1 MNDSEVKD
9 NPVSGNDVNDR
20 NATVTRDAGDPT
32 GTPSLKTR
40 LLRFTPLVLV
50 LLALAVGI
58 LPRLKAHAAL
68 RTQTESLS
76 VPVVSVVNPKAA
88 PAAQRIELPADV
100 QPYQEA
106 SIFARTNGYL
116 AHWYKDIGTPV
127 PAGEL
132 LAYIET
138 PEVDAQLEQ
147 ARADEH
153 TAQAEYDIA
162 KVTADRWVGLLKTN
176 AVSREVA
183 EQDVATMKA
192 RAATLASM
200 QANAQRLS
208 KMQSYERV
216 VAPFAGVVTAR
227 NVDVGALIDS
237 GSAGGSKMEL
247 FHLAETD
254 KLRVFVD
261 VPQVYAQDMQPG
273 VPATLTLP
281 QRPGS
286 PLHGAVAR
294 TSGAINSAS
303 RTLRVEVDVDNQD
316 GAVLPG
322 AYALVDLDVTTP
334 HPLLSVPVNTLLF
347 RPNGVQVAVVDGT
360 GKAQLRTVTLGRDF
374 GTTIEVTSGLD
385 VSERVIANPGDA
397 IAPGDAVRVV
407 GNPPGAGKP
416 SSGGT
421 PPGTGA
427 PSGNGTPPGADKPAK
442 SPSA

>member
-1 MNDSEVKD
+1 MND
-9 NPVSGNDVNDR
+9 GNKR
-20 NATVTRDAGDPT
+20 VTHDAGDPT
-32 GTPSLKTR
+32 VTGSAGDPTVTRRSLKMR
-40 LLRFTPLVLV
+40 LQRLTPVVLV
-50 LLALAVGI
+50 LAALGAGF

-68 RTQTESLS
+68 RTQTEAFSI
-76 VPVVSVVNPKAA
+76 PVVSVVHPKAA
-88 PAAQRIELPADV
+88 PALQRIELPADV
-100 QPYQEA
+100 QAYQEA

-116 AHWYKDIGTPV
+116 AHWYKDIGTQV

-132 LAYIET
+132 LATIET

-147 ARADEH
+147 ARADAH
-153 TAQAEYDIA
+153 TAQVQYDIA
-162 KVTADRWVGLLKTN
+162 KVTADRWLGLLKTN
-176 AVSREVA
+176 AVSREVT

-192 RAATLASM
+192 RSATLAAT
-200 QANAQRLS
+200 QANVQRLQ
-208 KMQSYERV
+208 KLQSYEKV

-227 NVDVGALIDS
+227 NIDVGALIDS

-254 KLRVFVD
+254 KLRVFAD

-281 QRPGS
+281 QRPDR
-286 PLHGAVAR
+286 PLHGTVAR

-322 AYALVDLDVTTP
+322 AYALIDLDVTAS

-347 RPNGVQVAVVDGT
+347 RPNGVQVAVVDAT
-360 GKAQLRTVTLGRDF
+360 GKVLLRTVTLGRDF
-374 GTTIEVTSGLD
+374 GTAVEVTSGLD

-397 IAPGDAVRVV
+397 IAPGDAVRVAA
-407 GNPPGAGKP
+407 NPPRAEQL
-416 SSGGT
+416 S
-421 PPGTGA
+421 
-427 PSGNGTPPGADKPAK
+427 K
-442 SPSA
+442 SPSAGARS

>member
-1 MNDSEVKD
+1 VNADDSKTHADDPKVKADDPKMNADDPK
-9 NPVSGNDVNDR
+9 
-20 NATVTRDAGDPT
+20 ATSSR
-32 GTPSLKTR
+32 KTR
-40 LLRFTPLVLV
+40 LLRLTPLVLV
-50 LLALAVGI
+50 LLALGAGI

-76 VPVVSVVNPKAA
+76 TPVVSVVHAKAA
-88 PAAQRIELPADV
+88 PAVQRIELPADV
-100 QPYQEA
+100 QAYQEA

-116 AHWYKDIGTPV
+116 AHWYKDIGTQV

-153 TAQAEYDIA
+153 TAQAQYDIA
-162 KVTADRWVGLLKTN
+162 KVTADRWVALLKTN

-192 RAATLASM
+192 QAATLAAT
-200 QANAQRLS
+200 QANVHRLS
-208 KMQSYERV
+208 KLQSYERV

-281 QRPGS
+281 QRPDR

-322 AYALVDLDVTTP
+322 AYALVDLDVTTS

-347 RPNGVQVAVVDGT
+347 RPDGVQVAVVNGT

-374 GTTIEVTSGLD
+374 GTTVEVTSGLD

-397 IAPGDAVRVV
+397 IAPGDAVHVV
-407 GNPPGAGKP
+407 ENPPDAGKP
-416 SSGGT
+416 SSVQ
-421 PPGTGA
+421 
-427 PSGNGTPPGADKPAK
+427 KPAK
-442 SPSA
+442 SSPSA

>member
-1 MNDSEVKD
+1 VNTNDPKVA
-9 NPVSGNDVNDR
+9 P
-20 NATVTRDAGDPT
+20 P
-32 GTPSLKTR
+32 LKAR
-40 LLRFTPLVLV
+40 LLRSTPLVLV

-58 LPRLKAHAAL
+58 LPRLKAQAAL
-68 RTQTESLS
+68 RTQTQSFS
-76 VPVVSVVNPKAA
+76 TPVVSVVNPKPA
-88 PAAQRIELPADV
+88 PAVQRIELPADV

-116 AHWYKDIGTPV
+116 AHWYKDIGTQV

-132 LAYIET
+132 LASIET

-153 TAQAEYDIA
+153 TARVQYDIA

-183 EQDVATMKA
+183 EQDVAAMKA
-192 RAATLASM
+192 REATLASM
-200 QANAQRLS
+200 QANVSRLG
-208 KMQSYERV
+208 KLQSYERV
-216 VAPFAGVVTAR
+216 IAPFAGVVTAR
-227 NVDVGALIDS
+227 NIDVGALIDS
-237 GSAGGSKMEL
+237 GAAGGSKMEL

-261 VPQVYAQDMQPG
+261 VPQVYAQDIQPG

-322 AYALVDLDVTTP
+322 AYALVDLDVSTSQP
-334 HPLLSVPVNTLLF
+334 RLLVPVNTLLF
-347 RPNGVQVAVVDGT
+347 RPNGIEVAIVDET

-374 GTTIEVTSGLD
+374 GTTVEVTSGLD
-385 VSERVIANPGDA
+385 VNERVVSNPGDA
-397 IAPGDAVRVV
+397 IASGDAVRVV
-407 GNPPGAGKP
+407 ENPPHAEQP
-416 SSGGT
+416 S
-421 PPGTGA
+421 
-427 PSGNGTPPGADKPAK
+427 K
-442 SPSA
+442 SPSAGARS

>member
-1 MNDSEVKD
+1 VHRTAD
-9 NPVSGNDVNDR
+9 
-20 NATVTRDAGDPT
+20 DPT
-32 GTPSLKTR
+32 ITRRSAKTR
-40 LLRFTPLVLV
+40 LLRLSPLVLA
-50 LLALAVGI
+50 LLALTVGI

-68 RTQTESLS
+68 RTQTQLFST
-76 VPVVSVVNPKAA
+76 PVVSVANPTPA
-88 PAAQRIELPADV
+88 PAVQRIELPADV
-100 QPYQEA
+100 QAYQEA

-116 AHWYKDIGTPV
+116 AHWYKDIGTQV

-147 ARADEH
+147 ARADEN
-153 TAQAEYDIA
+153 TAQAQYDIA

-183 EQDVATMKA
+183 EQNVATMKA
-192 RAATLASM
+192 QAATLA
-200 QANAQRLS
+200 ANHANVRRLS
-208 KMQSYERV
+208 KLQSYERV

-281 QRPGS
+281 QRPDY

-303 RTLRVEVDVDNQD
+303 RTLRVEVDVDNRD

-322 AYALVDLDVTTP
+322 AYALVDLDVSSS
-334 HPLLSVPVNTLLF
+334 HPLLSVPVSTLLF
-347 RPNGVQVAVVDGT
+347 RPNGTQVAIVDGA
-360 GKAQLRTVTLGRDF
+360 GKARLRTVTLGRDF
-374 GTTIEVTSGLD
+374 GTTVEVTSGLD
-385 VSERVIANPGDA
+385 ASERVIANPGDA

-407 GNPPGAGKP
+407 ENPPSTGKRSTSLSAGTR
-416 SSGGT
+416 S
-421 PPGTGA
+421 
-427 PSGNGTPPGADKPAK
+427 
-442 SPSA
+442 

>member
-1 MNDSEVKD
+1 MNTD
-9 NPVSGNDVNDR
+9 
-20 NATVTRDAGDPT
+20 DPKVAL
-32 GTPSLKTR
+32 PLKAR
-40 LLRFTPLVLV
+40 LLRSTPLVLV

-68 RTQTESLS
+68 RTQTQSFS
-76 VPVVSVVNPKAA
+76 TPVVSVVNPKAA
-88 PAAQRIELPADV
+88 PAVQRIELPADV

-116 AHWYKDIGTPV
+116 AHWYKDIGTQV

-132 LAYIET
+132 LASIET

-153 TAQAEYDIA
+153 TARVQYDIA

-183 EQDVATMKA
+183 EQDVAAMKA
-192 RAATLASM
+192 REATLASM
-200 QANAQRLS
+200 QANVTRLS
-208 KMQSYERV
+208 KLQSYERV
-216 VAPFAGVVTAR
+216 IAPFAGIVTAR
-227 NVDVGALIDS
+227 NIDVGALIDS
-237 GSAGGSKMEL
+237 GAAGGSKMEL

-261 VPQVYAQDMQPG
+261 VPQVYAQDIRPG

-322 AYALVDLDVTTP
+322 AYALVDLEVSTSQP
-334 HPLLSVPVNTLLF
+334 RLLVPVNTLLF
-347 RPNGVQVAVVDGT
+347 RPNGIEVAIVDEA

-374 GTTIEVTSGLD
+374 GTTVEVTSGLD
-385 VSERVIANPGDA
+385 VNERVVSNPGDA

-407 GNPPGAGKP
+407 ENPPHAEQPSKSLPAGAR
-416 SSGGT
+416 S
-421 PPGTGA
+421 
-427 PSGNGTPPGADKPAK
+427 
-442 SPSA
+442 

>member
-1 MNDSEVKD
+1 MNA
-9 NPVSGNDVNDR
+9 NDPKV
-20 NATVTRDAGDPT
+20 V
-32 GTPSLKTR
+32 PSLKTR

-50 LLALAVGI
+50 LLALGIGI

-68 RTQTESLS
+68 RTQTQSFS
-76 VPVVSVVNPKAA
+76 VPVVSVVNPTAA
-88 PAAQRIELPADV
+88 PAVQRIELPADV
-100 QPYQEA
+100 MPYQEA

-116 AHWYKDIGTPV
+116 AHWYKDIGTQV

-132 LAYIET
+132 LATIET
-138 PEVDAQLEQ
+138 PEVDAQLLQ

-153 TAQAEYDIA
+153 TAQAQYDIA
-162 KVTADRWVGLLKTN
+162 KVTADRWMALLKTN
-176 AVSREVA
+176 AVSREIA
-183 EQDVATMKA
+183 ETDVATMKA

-200 QANAQRLS
+200 QANVQRLS
-208 KMQSYERV
+208 KMQAYERV

-261 VPQVYAQDMQPG
+261 VPQAYAQDMQPG
-273 VPATLTLP
+273 VPATLALP
-281 QRPGS
+281 QQPDH
-286 PLHGAVAR
+286 PLHGTVAR

-303 RTLRVEVDVDNQD
+303 RTLRVEVDVDNQY

-322 AYALVDLDVTTP
+322 AYALIDLEVTAP

-347 RPNGVQVAVVDGT
+347 RPDGVQVSIVDGT
-360 GKAQLRTVTLGRDF
+360 GKAQLRKVTLGRDF

-385 VSERVIANPGDA
+385 ASERVIANPGDA

-407 GNPPGAGKP
+407 ENPPDAGKP
-416 SSGGT
+416 ST
-421 PPGTGA
+421 VQ
-427 PSGNGTPPGADKPAK
+427 KPAALK
-442 SPSA
+442 PATSSPSA

>member
-1 MNDSEVKD
+1 MNDSAVND
-9 NPVSGNDVNDR
+9 NPAGVNYNPASVDVMNDHNAAMSGDS
-20 NATVTRDAGDPT
+20 GDPT
-32 GTPSLKTR
+32 GSRRSLKTR
-40 LLRFTPLVLV
+40 LLRLTPVALV

-68 RTQTESLS
+68 RTQTQSFS
-76 VPVVSVVNPKAA
+76 IPVVAVVNPKAA
-88 PAAQRIELPADV
+88 PPVQRIELPADV
-100 QPYQEA
+100 QAYQEA
-106 SIFARTNGYL
+106 AIFARTNGYL
-116 AHWYKDIGTPV
+116 AHWYKDIGTQV

-132 LAYIET
+132 LATIET

-153 TAQAEYDIA
+153 TAQAQYDIA

-183 EQDVATMKA
+183 EQDVAAMKA
-192 RAATLASM
+192 QAATLASM
-200 QANAQRLS
+200 QANVQRLS
-208 KMQSYERV
+208 KMQSYEQV

-227 NVDVGALIDS
+227 NIDVGALIDS

-273 VPATLTLP
+273 VPATLSLP
-281 QRPGS
+281 QRPDQL
-286 PLHGAVAR
+286 LHGAVAR
-294 TSGAINSAS
+294 TAGAINSAS

-322 AYALVDLDVTTP
+322 AYALVDLEVSAS
-334 HPLLSVPVNTLLF
+334 HPFLVVPVNTLLF
-347 RPNGVQVAVVDGT
+347 RPNGVKVAVVDGT

-397 IAPGDAVRVV
+397 IAPGDAVHVV
-407 GNPPGAGKP
+407 EKP
-416 SSGGT
+416 S
-421 PPGTGA
+421 
-427 PSGNGTPPGADKPAK
+427 
-442 SPSA
+442 

>member
-1 MNDSEVKD
+1 MNDSAVND
-9 NPVSGNDVNDR
+9 NPASAEMNDR
-20 NATVTRDAGDPT
+20 NATMTGDSGNPGDPGDPGDPT
-32 GTPSLKTR
+32 GSHRSLKTR
-40 LLRFTPLVLV
+40 LLRLTPVALV

-68 RTQTESLS
+68 RTQTQSFS
-76 VPVVSVVNPKAA
+76 IPVVAVVNPKAA
-88 PAAQRIELPADV
+88 PPVQRIELPADV
-100 QPYQEA
+100 QAYQEA
-106 SIFARTNGYL
+106 AIFARTNGYL
-116 AHWYKDIGTPV
+116 AHWYKDIGTQV

-132 LAYIET
+132 LATIET

-153 TAQAEYDIA
+153 TAQAQYDIA

-183 EQDVATMKA
+183 EQDVAAMKA
-192 RAATLASM
+192 QAATLASM
-200 QANAQRLS
+200 RANVQRLS
-208 KMQSYERV
+208 KLQSYERV

-227 NVDVGALIDS
+227 NIDIGALIDS

-273 VPATLTLP
+273 VPATLSLP
-281 QRPGS
+281 QRPDQL
-286 PLHGAVAR
+286 LHGAVAR
-294 TSGAINSAS
+294 TAGAINSAS
-303 RTLRVEVDVDNQD
+303 RTLRVEVDVDNQG

-322 AYALVDLDVTTP
+322 AYALVDLEVSTS
-334 HPLLSVPVNTLLF
+334 HPFLLVPVNTLLF
-347 RPNGVQVAVVDGT
+347 RPNGVKVAVVDGT

-397 IAPGDAVRVV
+397 IAPGDAVHVV
-407 GNPPGAGKP
+407 EKP
-416 SSGGT
+416 S
-421 PPGTGA
+421 
-427 PSGNGTPPGADKPAK
+427 
-442 SPSA
+442 

>member
-1 MNDSEVKD
+1 MMN
-9 NPVSGNDVNDR
+9 R
-20 NATVTRDAGDPT
+20 F
-32 GTPSLKTR
+32 LKAR
-40 LLRFTPLVLV
+40 LLRFTPLVAA
-50 LLALAVGI
+50 LLALGLGV
-58 LPRLKAHAAL
+58 LPRLEARAAL
-68 RTQTESLS
+68 RAQTASFS
-76 VPVVSVVNPKAA
+76 IPVVSVVRPKAA
-88 PAAQRIELPADV
+88 PALQRIELPADV

-116 AHWYKDIGTPV
+116 AHWYKDIGTQV

-132 LAYIET
+132 LATIET

-153 TAQAEYDIA
+153 TAQAQYDIA
-162 KVTADRWVGLLKTN
+162 KMTADRWVSLLKTN
-176 AVSREVA
+176 AVSREVTD
-183 EQDVATMKA
+183 QDVATMKA

-200 QANAQRLS
+200 RANVHRLS
-208 KMQSYERV
+208 KLQSYERV

-227 NVDVGALIDS
+227 NVDVGALVDS

-254 KLRVFVD
+254 KLRVLAD

-281 QRPGS
+281 QRPDL

-303 RTLRVEVDVDNQD
+303 RTLRVEIDIDNQD

-322 AYALVDLDVTTP
+322 AYALVDLGVTTS

-347 RPNGVQVAVVDGT
+347 RPNGVQVAVVDAT
-360 GKAQLRTVTLGRDF
+360 GRAQLHRVTLGRDF
-374 GTTIEVTSGLD
+374 GTTVEVTSGLD

-397 IAPGDAVRVV
+397 IAPGDAVRIV
-407 GNPPGAGKP
+407 GG
-416 SSGGT
+416 
-421 PPGTGA
+421 
-427 PSGNGTPPGADKPAK
+427 
-442 SPSA
+442 

>member
-1 MNDSEVKD
+1 VNANDPKV
-9 NPVSGNDVNDR
+9 
-20 NATVTRDAGDPT
+20 A
-32 GTPSLKTR
+32 PSLKTR
-40 LLRFTPLVLV
+40 LLRLTPIVLV
-50 LLALAVGI
+50 LLALGVGI

-68 RTQTESLS
+68 RTQTQSFS
-76 VPVVSVVNPKAA
+76 VPVVSVVNPKVA
-88 PAAQRIELPADV
+88 PAVQRIELPADV
-100 QPYQEA
+100 QAYQEA

-116 AHWYKDIGTPV
+116 AHWYKDIGTLV

-138 PEVDAQLEQ
+138 PEVDAQLAQ

-153 TAQAEYDIA
+153 TAQAQYDIA
-162 KVTADRWVGLLKTN
+162 KVTADRWVALLKTN
-176 AVSREVA
+176 AVSREIA
-183 EQDVATMKA
+183 ETDVATMKA

-200 QANAQRLS
+200 QANVQRLS
-208 KMQSYERV
+208 KLQSYERV

-227 NVDVGALIDS
+227 NIDVGALIDS
-237 GSAGGSKMEL
+237 GAAGGSKMEL

-303 RTLRVEVDVDNQD
+303 RTLRVEVDVDNKD

-322 AYALVDLDVTTP
+322 AYALVDLEVTTP

-397 IAPGDAVRVV
+397 IAGGDSVRVV
-407 GNPPGAGKP
+407 ENPPDAGKP
-416 SSGGT
+416 A
-421 PPGTGA
+421 GA
-427 PSGNGTPPGADKPAK
+427 QKPSGAEKPAK

>member
-1 MNDSEVKD
+1 MGEIMNDSDV
-9 NPVSGNDVNDR
+9 NGNDMNDQD
-20 NATVTRDAGDPT
+20 ATVQRDARDPAIT
-32 GTPSLKTR
+32 RRSLKTR
-40 LLRFTPLVLV
+40 LLRLTPLALV
-50 LLALAVGI
+50 LLALAAGI

-68 RTQTESLS
+68 RTQTQSFS
-76 VPVVSVVNPKAA
+76 TPVVSVVNPKAA
-88 PAAQRIELPADV
+88 PAVQRIELPADV
-100 QPYQEA
+100 QAFQEA

-116 AHWYKDIGTPV
+116 AHWYKDIGTQV

-132 LAYIET
+132 LAFIET

-147 ARADEH
+147 ARADEN
-153 TAQAEYDIA
+153 TAQAQYDIA

-176 AVSREVA
+176 AVSRETA

-192 RAATLASM
+192 QAATLAST
-200 QANAQRLS
+200 QANVHRLS
-208 KMQSYERV
+208 KLQSYERV

-261 VPQVYAQDMQPG
+261 VPQAYAQDMQPG

-281 QRPGS
+281 RRPDR

-322 AYALVDLDVTTP
+322 AYALVDLDVTTA
-334 HPLLSVPVNTLLF
+334 HPLPSVPVNTLLF

-360 GKAQLRTVTLGRDF
+360 GKVLLRTVTLGRDF
-374 GTTIEVTSGLD
+374 GTTVEVTSGLD
-385 VSERVIANPGDA
+385 VSERVISNPGDA
-397 IAPGDAVRVV
+397 MAPGDSVRVV
-407 GNPPGAGKP
+407 DN
-416 SSGGT
+416 SSR
-421 PPGTGA
+421 
-427 PSGNGTPPGADKPAK
+427 
-442 SPSA
+442 SPS

>member
-1 MNDSEVKD
+1 MNDRD
-9 NPVSGNDVNDR
+9 VSGNDMNDHD
-20 NATVTRDAGDPT
+20 ATLNRDAGDPT
-32 GTPSLKTR
+32 VTRRSLKTR
-40 LLRFTPLVLV
+40 LLRLTPLALV

-58 LPRLKAHAAL
+58 LPRLKARAAL
-68 RTQTESLS
+68 RTQTQSFS
-76 VPVVSVVNPKAA
+76 TPVVSVVNPKAA
-88 PAAQRIELPADV
+88 PAVQRVELPADV
-100 QPYQEA
+100 QAFQEA

-116 AHWYKDIGTPV
+116 AHWYRDIGTQV

-132 LAYIET
+132 LATIET
-138 PEVDAQLEQ
+138 PEVDAQLLQ

-153 TAQAEYDIA
+153 TAQAQYDIA
-162 KVTADRWVGLLKTN
+162 KVTADRWVALLKTN
-176 AVSREVA
+176 AVSREIA
-183 EQDVATMKA
+183 ETDVATMKA

-200 QANAQRLS
+200 QANVQRLS
-208 KMQSYERV
+208 KLQAYERV

-227 NVDVGALIDS
+227 NIDVGALIDS

-281 QRPGS
+281 QQPDH

-322 AYALVDLDVTTP
+322 AYALVVLEVTTS

-347 RPNGVQVAVVDGT
+347 RPDGVQVAIVDGT

-385 VSERVIANPGDA
+385 ASERVIANPGDA

-407 GNPPGAGKP
+407 ENPPDAGKP
-416 SSGGT
+416 A
-421 PPGTGA
+421 GA
-427 PSGNGTPPGADKPAK
+427 QKPSK

>member
-1 MNDSEVKD
+1 MNSNTRETHDAGD
-9 NPVSGNDVNDR
+9 
-20 NATVTRDAGDPT
+20 ATVTRDTGDKPVT
-32 GTPSLKTR
+32 RRSLKMR
-40 LLRFTPLVLV
+40 LLRLTPLVLV
-50 LLALAVGI
+50 LAALGIGI

-68 RTQTESLS
+68 RTQTESFS
-76 VPVVSVVNPKAA
+76 IPVVSVVHPKAA
-88 PAAQRIELPADV
+88 PAVQRIELPADV
-100 QPYQEA
+100 QAYQDA

-116 AHWYKDIGTPV
+116 AHWYKDIGTQV

-132 LAYIET
+132 LASIET
-138 PEVDAQLEQ
+138 PEIDAQLEQ

-153 TAQAEYDIA
+153 TAQAQYDIA

-192 RAATLASM
+192 QAATLASTR
-200 QANAQRLS
+200 ANVNRLS
-208 KMQSYERV
+208 KLQSYERV

-227 NVDVGALIDS
+227 NIDVGALIDS

-281 QRPGS
+281 QRPDR
-286 PLHGAVAR
+286 PLRGTVAR

-303 RTLRVEVDVDNQD
+303 RTLRVEVDVDNRD

-322 AYALVDLDVTTP
+322 AYALVDLEMTASQ
-334 HPLLSVPVNTLLF
+334 PLLSVPVNTLLF

-360 GKAQLRTVTLGRDF
+360 GKVLLRTVTLGRDF
-374 GTTIEVTSGLD
+374 GTTVEVTSGLD

-407 GNPPGAGKP
+407 ENPQGGEKP
-416 SSGGT
+416 S
-421 PPGTGA
+421 
-427 PSGNGTPPGADKPAK
+427 K